1 MHLRLACFDDLD
13 QKLPKVTPQT
23 SMDELDTEIET
34 TKNAHNMID
43 ISQLFKKQINHTDF
57 LDVPSE
63 QSTQLT
69 FRERQSAVSI
79 VEETS
84 QQQLEQ

>member
-43 ISQLFKKQINHTDF
+43 IS
-57 LDVPSE
+57 
-63 QSTQLT
+63 
-69 FRERQSAVSI
+69 
-79 VEETS
+79 
-84 QQQLEQ
+84 